1 MDMAAMDMARGL
13 LSPDMAMAVAT
24 PLSTRAALTTT
35 DPMATTSTT
44 PTARGLLSL
53 AMDMGIMEELPAI
66 SMSPAPTLIMELE
79 SPTPTEKRASRT
91 VRLRLYLLQDC
102 YLILLNK
109 MYQIKTSKFYKMTHF
124 WLSNPAQPT
133 NSYSG

>member
-1 MDMAAMDMARGL
+1 MDMAAMDTARGL
-13 LSPDMAMAVAT
+13 LSLDMAMVVVT

-53 AMDMGIMEELPAI
+53 AMDTDMGITEELPAI

-79 SPTPTEKRASRT
+79 SPTPTE
-91 VRLRLYLLQDC
+91 
-102 YLILLNK
+102 IL
-109 MYQIKTSKFYKMTHF
+109 TE
-124 WLSNPAQPT
+124 LSD
-133 NSYSG
+133 

>member
-1 MDMAAMDMARGL
+1 MAMEAEATPTDLPRDSMGNMAATDTARGL
-13 LSPDMAMAVAT
+13 LSLDMAMAVAT

-66 SMSPAPTLIMELE
+66 STSPAPTLIMELE
-79 SPTPTEKRASRT
+79 SPTPTEKRARRT

-102 YLILLNK
+102 YLLDFVKQNVSNK
-109 MYQIKTSKFYKMTHF
+109 NF
-124 WLSNPAQPT
+124 
-133 NSYSG
+133 